1 MGGET
6 QHTPCRVAH
15 RQKKNEDG
23 TPRKVTPIEEMNQWA
38 DKLADWAAWEVFF
51 GFVKSREKKYTTSPK
66 HNTELL
72 GYGQLGPSFCSSG
85 SVLLLLL
92 YCSSTPP
99 LLQLTAQFPP
109 CRRPS
114 PQQICLLQI
123 CLRRLD
129 AYPTYR
135 LADRLGRSSA
145 LLSFGYDSQYFG
157 ISHIVVFVLC

>member
-1 MGGET
+1 MVWEGFNGWT
-6 QHTPCRVAH
+6 LLGADATCRHIPVPQAGLGSDIAWP
-15 RQKKNEDG
+15 RSAKNE
-23 TPRKVTPIEEMNQWA
+23 PF
-38 DKLADWAAWEVFF
+38 FF

>member
-1 MGGET
+1 MLEFSSFSPIKLRFRRFISSCMLIGFHMKPFVRLQAGT
-6 QHTPCRVAH
+6 QMSLPLVGWRT
-15 RQKKNEDG
+15 K
-23 TPRKVTPIEEMNQWA
+23 T
-38 DKLADWAAWEVFF
+38 VFF

-123 CLRRLD
+123 CLGRLG

-135 LADRLGRSSA
+135 LADRLGRSLGA
-145 LLSFGYDSQYFG
+145 VEFWL
-157 ISHIVVFVLC
+157 

>member
-1 MGGET
+1 MPSHSLHLSDLLASSCGRYKFAS
-6 QHTPCRVAH
+6 QNARPP
-15 RQKKNEDG
+15 KKNITVVPAQYD
-23 TPRKVTPIEEMNQWA
+23 
-38 DKLADWAAWEVFF
+38 LVFF
-51 GFVKSREKKYTTSPK
+51 LVLLSQERKKYTTSPK

-99 LLQLTAQFPP
+99 LLQLTAQSPP